1 MSGSVIF
8 FCLFAKGIG
17 RPGGREKRSE
27 NLRVFTFPVRSF
39 SPIFFSLF
47 SLELLE
53 MSRGLLK
60 RPWKAMPTRERSG
73 FKSISRAH

>member
-39 SPIFFSLF
+39 SPIFFLPLF
-47 SLELLE
+47 FGTVRNVSGAFETSLESDADE
-53 MSRGLLK
+53 GEV
-60 RPWKAMPTRERSG
+60 WV
-73 FKSISRAH
+73 